1 MPIKKVSKGLISLTD
16 FTNYVDRTDDCVHLI
31 YPLYSNI
38 EYSVKVEDDKSIT
51 ITGCKTMDEVE
62 MFVDVEI
69 PSLPLEY
76 LQREID
82 SVFNTEDGF
91 VKSTVSLEY
100 TKEIVNCTLAVYFD
114 YHDEN
119 SLESILTKLDNELE
133 NTIYEWKEINV
144 DEKKIKNDDGNI
156 VYKTIL
162 EVLIEN

>member
-31 YPLYSNI
+31 NPPYSKI

-76 LQREID
+76 LQKEID
-82 SVFNTEDGF
+82 SSFKFEEGY
-91 VKSTVSLEY
+91 VKSTVNLEY
-100 TKEIVNCTLAVYFD
+100 SEENVNCTIAVFFD

-119 SLESILTKLDNELE
+119 SFEFVLTKLDNELE
-133 NTIYEWKEINV
+133 NTIFEWQEINV
-144 DEKKIKNDDGNI
+144 NEKKVEDNGSFI
-156 VYKTIL
+156 YKTIL
-162 EVLIEN
+162 EITIKN